1 MKGITVFIAILLS
14 AVQMIGQEDPA
25 PNYDLKWTFD
35 LDHYGPN
42 DYEYFTP
49 VSESGGINLN
59 LRAVT
64 RNLSADDAVQDRHG
78 DLNKAIKMRDDSKI
92 DFSYN
97 DQKYFGLAPEY
108 IANADVD
115 AITISMW
122 VKFIDQSSNE
132 RLILGAKEN
141 ASDSH
146 FKFGLS
152 LKGTALYLKRYFEN
166 KDGSTGVG
174 WDYEC
179 FQPGAFDSG
188 YGWYYIAL
196 TFAKTQKYMRLLLG
210 KPNGGATYGPGTDSN
225 VPGSVTVTREFDGRL
240 IWIPGIREGHQHFN
254 YWTIENAGNLSFDD
268 IKIWKQD
275 LTLEQ
280 SKTLFYKEKPAD
292 KGAKI
297 ANKKK
302 VPEVPEDDFQD
313 YIRVVPNPNK
323 GNFNIDV
330 SLELDSNIHI
340 SLFDLQG
347 RQVYHETK
355 KLSSGRHSIHV
366 KAEQLSTGL
375 YFLNLKNNNKILLSG
390 YKIIID

>member
-1 MKGITVFIAILLS
+1 MKATTVFLAILLS
-14 AVQMIGQEDPA
+14 AIQLIAQEDPA
-25 PNYDLKWTFD
+25 PDYDLKWTFD
-35 LDHYGPN
+35 IGHYGPN
-42 DYEYFTP
+42 NYEYFTP
-49 VSESGGINLN
+49 VSNSWSIDIN
-59 LRAVT
+59 LRAET
-64 RNLSADDAVQDRHG
+64 HNLSADDLVQDRHG
-78 DLNKAIKMRDDSKI
+78 DYTKAIKMRHDSKI

-97 DQKYFGLAPEY
+97 DQKFFGLAPEY

-122 VKFIDQSSNE
+122 VKFINQSSNE

-152 LKGTALYLKRYFEN
+152 LKETSLYLKRYFEN
-166 KDGSTGVG
+166 EDGSTGVG
-174 WDYEC
+174 WEYKC

-210 KPNGGATYGPGTDSN
+210 KPNGGATYGPGTDPN

-240 IWIPGIREGHQHFN
+240 IWIPGIREGHQYFN

-280 SKTLFYKEKPAD
+280 SRTLYEQEKEGD
-292 KGAKI
+292 EGAKI

-302 VPEVPEDDFQD
+302 ASEVPEDDVQED
-313 YIRVVPNPNK
+313 IRVTPNPNG

-366 KAEQLSTGL
+366 KAEKLSSGI
-375 YFLNLKNNNKILLSG
+375 YFLNLKNNNKMLLRG

>member
-1 MKGITVFIAILLS
+1 MKATTVFLAFLLS
-14 AVQMIGQEDPA
+14 TIQLIGQEDPA
-25 PNYDLKWTFD
+25 PDYDLKWTFD
-35 LDHYGPN
+35 MNNYGHN
-42 DYEYFTP
+42 GYKYF
-49 VSESGGINLN
+49 SSDNGRGGFNEN
-59 LRAVT
+59 VRAVT
-64 RNLSADDAVQDRHG
+64 HNLSADDLVQDRHG
-78 DLNKAIKMRDDSKI
+78 DFTKAIKMRDDSKI
-92 DFSYN
+92 DFSYRN
-97 DQKYFGLAPEY
+97 QKFFGLSPEY
-108 IANADVD
+108 IANANVD

-122 VKFIDQSSNE
+122 VKFIDESNNE

-152 LKGTALYLKRYFEN
+152 LKGTVLYLKRYFEN
-166 KDGSTGVG
+166 EDGSTGVG

-225 VPGSVTVTREFDGRL
+225 VPGSVTVKREFDGRL

-254 YWTIENAGNLSFDD
+254 YWTIENAGNLTYDD

-280 SKTLFYKEKPAD
+280 SRTLYDQEKVRD
-292 KGAKI
+292 ERKKI

-302 VPEVPEDDFQD
+302 VPEVPEDDFQED
-313 YIRVVPNPNK
+313 IRVVPNPNK

-355 KLSSGRHSIHV
+355 KLSSGKHSIHV

-375 YFLNLKNNNKILLSG
+375 YFLNLKNNNKMLLSG
-390 YKIIID
+390 YKILID

>member
-1 MKGITVFIAILLS
+1 MKATTVFLAILLS
-14 AVQMIGQEDPA
+14 AIQLIGQEDSA
-25 PNYDLKWTFD
+25 PDHDLQWTLD
-35 LDHYGPN
+35 LEHFAPSKYK
-42 DYEYFTP
+42 YFTP
-49 VSESGGINLN
+49 FSGGALAFN

-64 RNLSADDAVQDRHG
+64 HNLSGDDAVQNRHG
-78 DLNKAIKMRDDSKI
+78 DFIKAFKMRNDSKI
-92 DFSYN
+92 NFSYN
-97 DQKYFGLAPEY
+97 EQKFFGLSPAY

-122 VKFIDQSSNE
+122 VKFIDEQNKE
-132 RLILGAKEN
+132 RLILGAKKD
-141 ASDSH
+141 AGDSH
-146 FKFGLS
+146 FIFGLS
-152 LKGTALYLKRYFEN
+152 LKGTTLYLKRYYEN
-166 KDGSTGVG
+166 MDGSIGEP
-174 WDYEC
+174 WNYEC
-179 FQPGAFDSG
+179 FQPAAFDAG
-188 YGWYYIAL
+188 PGWYYIAL

-210 KPNGGATYGPGTDSN
+210 KPNGGATYGPGTDPN
-225 VPGSVTVTREFDGRL
+225 VPGNNTVKREFDGRL
-240 IWIPGIREGHQHFN
+240 IWIPGLRDAHNSFN
-254 YWTIENAGNLSFDD
+254 YWAIENAGNLTYDD
-268 IKIWKQD
+268 IKIWKQA

-280 SKTLFYKEKPAD
+280 SKTLFYKEKPVE

-302 VPEVPEDDFQD
+302 VPEVPEDDFQED
-313 YIRVVPNPNK
+313 IRVVPNPNK

-390 YKIIID
+390 YKILID

>member
-1 MKGITVFIAILLS
+1 MKATTVILSILLS
-14 AVQMIGQEDPA
+14 AFQLIGQEDPA
-25 PNYDLKWTFD
+25 PDYDVLWDFNLKE
-35 LDHYGPN
+35 YGRHK
-42 DYEYFTP
+42 YEHFTP
-49 VSESGGINLN
+49 LINGGTANEHLKAITHNLDG
-59 LRAVT
+59 
-64 RNLSADDAVQDRHG
+64 DDMVQDRYG
-78 DLNKAIKMRDDSKI
+78 IFNQAIKMHDNSRI
-92 DFSYN
+92 DFSFN
-97 DQKYFGLAPEY
+97 DQKYFGLAPQL
-108 IANADVD
+108 IPNAQVD
-115 AITISMW
+115 AITISIW
-122 VKFIDQSSNE
+122 LKFIDESNKE

-141 ASDSH
+141 AGDSH

-152 LKGTALYLKRYFEN
+152 LKGTTLFLKQYLEN
-166 KDGSTGVG
+166 EDGSTGVA

-188 YGWYYIAL
+188 FGWYYIAL

-210 KPNGGATYGPGTDSN
+210 KPNGGANYGPVTDAN
-225 VPGSVTVTREFDGRL
+225 VPGSNTVTREFDGRL
-240 IWIPGIREGHQHFN
+240 IWIPGIRDGHQYFN
-254 YWTIENAGNLSFDD
+254 YWTIENAGNLAYDQ

-280 SKTLFYKEKPAD
+280 SKNLYNHEKPGGE
-292 KGAKI
+292 GAKI

-302 VPEVPEDDFQD
+302 APEVPEDNFQD

-330 SLELDSNIHI
+330 SLELDSNIDI

-366 KAEQLSTGL
+366 KAEQLSIGL
-375 YFLNLKNNNKILLSG
+375 YFLNLKNNNKMLLSG
-390 YKIIID
+390 YKILID

>member
-1 MKGITVFIAILLS
+1 MKATTVFLAILLS
-14 AVQMIGQEDPA
+14 AIQLIGQENPA

-35 LDHYGPN
+35 LDHFGPN
-42 DYEYFTP
+42 NYEYFTP
-49 VSESGGINLN
+49 VTGDNTIDFS

-64 RNLSADDAVQDRHG
+64 HNLSADDAVQDRHG
-78 DLNKAIKMRDDSKI
+78 DSTKAIKMRDDSKI

-97 DQKYFGLAPEY
+97 NQKFFGLSPDY

-122 VKFIDQSSNE
+122 VKFIDESNNE

-141 ASDSH
+141 GSDSH

-152 LKGTALYLKRYFEN
+152 LKETSLYLKRYFEN
-166 KDGSTGVG
+166 EDGSTGKA

-210 KPNGGATYGPGTDSN
+210 KPNGGATYGPGTDPN
-225 VPGSVTVTREFDGRL
+225 VPGSNTVTREFDGRL
-240 IWIPGIREGHQHFN
+240 IWIPGIREGHQYFN

-275 LTLEQ
+275 LTLQQ
-280 SKTLFYKEKPAD
+280 SRTLYDQEKEGGE
-292 KGAKI
+292 GAKI

-302 VPEVPEDDFQD
+302 ESELPEDDVQEN
-313 YIRVVPNPNK
+313 IRVTPNPNG
-323 GNFNIDV
+323 GNFNIDFAFEV
-330 SLELDSNIHI
+330 DGTLNI

-347 RQVYHETK
+347 RQVYHDTK
-355 KLSSGRHSIHV
+355 KLISGRHSIHV
-366 KAEQLSTGL
+366 KAEQLSTGI

-390 YKIIID
+390 YKILID

>member
-1 MKGITVFIAILLS
+1 MKATTVFLAILLS
-14 AVQMIGQEDPA
+14 AIQLIGQEDSA
-25 PNYDLKWTFD
+25 PDHDLQWTFN
-35 LDHYGPN
+35 LDSFGPN
-42 DYEYFTP
+42 NYEFFTP
-49 VSESGGINLN
+49 LNSDGHRNLD

-64 RNLSADDAVQDRHG
+64 HNLSVADTVKGRHG
-78 DLNKAIKMRDDSKI
+78 VLSKAIKMRDDSKI

-97 DQKYFGLAPEY
+97 DQKYFGLAPMY
-108 IANADVD
+108 IPNADVD
-115 AITISMW
+115 AISISMW
-122 VKFIDQSSNE
+122 VEFIDEQNKE

-141 ASDSH
+141 ASNSH

-152 LKGTALYLKRYFEN
+152 LKGTSLYLKRYYEN
-166 KDGSTGVG
+166 MDGSTGKP
-174 WDYEC
+174 WNYEC
-179 FQPGAFDSG
+179 FQPAAFDAG
-188 YGWYYIAL
+188 PGWYYIAL

-210 KPNGGATYGPGTDSN
+210 KPKGGATYGPGTDPN
-225 VPGSVTVTREFDGRL
+225 VPGNNTVQREFDGRL
-240 IWIPGIREGHQHFN
+240 IWMPGIREGHQHFN
-254 YWTIENAGNLSFDD
+254 YWTIENAGNLTYDD
-268 IKIWKQD
+268 IKIWKQA

-280 SKTLFYKEKPAD
+280 SKTLFYKEKPVE

-302 VPEVPEDDFQD
+302 VPEVPEDDFQED
-313 YIRVVPNPNK
+313 IRVVPNPNK

-375 YFLNLKNNNKILLSG
+375 YFLNLKNNNKMLLSG
-390 YKIIID
+390 YKILID

>member
-1 MKGITVFIAILLS
+1 MKATTVFLAFLLS
-14 AVQMIGQEDPA
+14 AIQLIGQEDPA
-25 PNYDLKWTFD
+25 PDYDLKWTFD
-35 LDHYGPN
+35 LDHFGPN
-42 DYEYFTP
+42 NYEYFTP
-49 VSESGGINLN
+49 RNSDGRPIVA

-78 DLNKAIKMRDDSKI
+78 DFNKAIKMRDDSKI

-97 DQKYFGLAPEY
+97 NQKFFGLSPEY

-115 AITISMW
+115 SITISMW
-122 VKFIDQSSNE
+122 VKFIDESNNE

-141 ASDSH
+141 GSDSH

-152 LKGTALYLKRYFEN
+152 LKETSLYLKRYFEN
-166 KDGSTGVG
+166 EDGSTGKE

-210 KPNGGATYGPGTDSN
+210 KPNGGATYGPGTDPN
-225 VPGSVTVTREFDGRL
+225 VPGSNTVTREFDGRL
-240 IWIPGIREGHQHFN
+240 IWIPGIREGHQYFN
-254 YWTIENAGNLSFDD
+254 HWTIENAGNLTYDD

-280 SKTLFYKEKPAD
+280 SKNLYNHEKPGGE
-292 KGAKI
+292 GAKI
-297 ANKKK
+297 VNKKK
-302 VPEVPEDDFQD
+302 ESELPEDDVQEN
-313 YIRVVPNPNK
+313 IRVTPNPNG
-323 GNFNIDV
+323 GNFNIDFA
-330 SLELDSNIHI
+330 LEVDGTLNI

-347 RQVYHETK
+347 RQVYHDTK
-355 KLSSGRHSIHV
+355 KLISGRHSIHV
-366 KAEQLSTGL
+366 KAEQLSTGI

-390 YKIIID
+390 YKILID